1 MLASIEIVKLSAEPR
16 HLAGLSRVCAVALF
30 CCGSVVVM
38 AQERALPA
46 AAASERPSD
55 DNAVYDETGPII
67 TDDEFESYIPPLGDP
82 ETPLESIEEWERRQD
97 ESQSDGD
104 DVDITRPTI
113 PALADG
119 DDDEALPD
127 PPITDPV
134 LAEPLPSVENFDAE
148 PPPAP
153 TEVAETATE
162 ITYDYRLTGLTG
174 EGVTGDVKD
183 VLKDIRSQF
192 EDMSLLEDGD
202 NTAANGAMVSARLRE
217 DRKLLQS
224 LLEAQGFY
232 DAVIKGSLVTP
243 EKEGSPLVADITVT
257 PGQRYLLGRIAFDTG
272 SVDVQPVDLIRESFP
287 PKSGEPI
294 VAAKILAGEARIA
307 VRLPQTGYPFVK
319 VGQRDI
325 LLDPDTMEGDY
336 TLPVDTGP
344 RSYFGKVIIT
354 GDDPV
359 FDAEHI
365 KVLRRFDQ
373 GDLYDASELDDLREA
388 LVSTSLFSTVAIE
401 PVLSDE
407 TAEDGTA
414 YADLLIRQVAGPAR
428 TISASAGYET
438 GQGFRVEGS
447 WTHRNLFP
455 PEGALIAGAVAG
467 TREQGANLTFRR
479 SNAGKRDR
487 TVQARLS
494 ALRSDFDAYRA
505 ETLQLSGRISRES
518 TPIWQ
523 KRWTYGYGFELIG
536 SRERDFDLESDNRDR
551 NNYLIFALPGQ
562 IGYDR
567 SNSLL
572 DPTRGFKINLRA
584 SPEASLGR
592 GAQIYGRA
600 KLDASVYQKVS
611 DGLVLA
617 ARGAVGSIIGADR
630 AAIAPSRRYYAG
642 GGGSVRGFGFQELG
656 PKDPN
661 DDPIGGRSVVEAA
674 IEGRYRFGDYG
685 VVAFVDA
692 GQVYTSSTPGFDNLR
707 FGVGL
712 GGRFYTNFGP
722 IRLDVATP
730 INRQPGEG
738 RVAVYVSIGQAF

>member
-1 MLASIEIVKLSAEPR
+1 MQTLIEIAKISAKPR
-16 HLAGLSRVCAVALF
+16 HLAGLSRVCAVALS
-30 CCGSVVVM
+30 CCGAGSVM
-38 AQERALPA
+38 AQEPSPA
-46 AAASERPSD
+46 TAATAQDAIGSD
-55 DNAVYDETGPII
+55 TPQETGQII
-67 TDDEFESYIPPLGDP
+67 SDDEFESYIPPLGDP
-82 ETPLESIEEWERRQD
+82 DAPLETIEEWERTQ
-97 ESQSDGD
+97 EEKQSDAENAD
-104 DVDITRPTI
+104 DVIPAI

-119 DDDEALPD
+119 DDEEALAD
-127 PPITDPV
+127 PIITDPV

-148 PPPAP
+148 PPPTP
-153 TEVAETATE
+153 TEVADTKTE
-162 ITYDYRLTGLTG
+162 IRYDYRIAGLD
-174 EGVTGDVKD
+174 GDDIPEDRKEI
-183 VLKDIRSQF
+183 LGDIRTQF

-202 NTAANGAMVSARLRE
+202 NKAANGAMVTARLRE

-243 EKEGSPLVADITVT
+243 EQEGSPLLADIIVA
-257 PGQRYLLGRIAFDTG
+257 PGQRYVLGKIAFDTG
-272 SVDVQPVDLIRESFP
+272 SVDIRPDDLIRESFP
-287 PKSGEPI
+287 PKSGAPI
-294 VAAKILAGEARIA
+294 VAARILAAEARIA
-307 VRLPQTGYPFVK
+307 VQLPQSGYPFVK
-319 VGQRDI
+319 IGQRDI

-344 RSYFGKVIIT
+344 RSYFGKVIVS
-354 GDDPV
+354 GDDQV
-359 FDAEHI
+359 FDAGHI
-365 KVLRRFDQ
+365 GVLQRFDR
-373 GDLYDASELDDLREA
+373 GELYDAAKLDDLREA
-388 LVSTSLFSTVAIE
+388 LVSTSLFSTVAVE
-401 PVLSDE
+401 PVLSDD

-414 YADLLIRQVAGPAR
+414 YADLLVRQVAGPAR
-428 TISASAGYET
+428 TISGSAGYET

-479 SNAGKRDR
+479 SNAGRRDR

-505 ETLQLSGRISRES
+505 ETIQLSGRISRES

-536 SRERDFDLESDNRDR
+536 SRERDFDIESDNRDR
-551 NNYLIFALPGQ
+551 DNYLIFALPGQ

-572 DPTRGFKINLRA
+572 DPTRGFKVNLRA

-592 GAQIYGRA
+592 GTQIYGRA

-611 DGLVLA
+611 DGIVLA
-617 ARGAVGSIIGADR
+617 ARGAIGSIIGADR
-630 AAIAPSRRYYAG
+630 TAIAPSRRYYAG

-661 DDPIGGRSVVEAA
+661 TDPIGGRSVVEAA
-674 IEGRYRFGDYG
+674 VEGRYRFGDYG

-707 FGVGL
+707 FGVGV

-738 RVAVYVSIGQAF
+738 WVAVYVSIGQAF